1 MPFANRFMLAAGIAA
16 VLALAAG
23 PAQAARV
30 RYHYVPG
37 GPGGCAQLDTAHGAP
52 GERLTWRGRW
62 EPYNSP
68 PEFPTAQVT
77 FRHSYTGQPITLP
90 LHLPT
95 DSTPRMEYRPDRVV
109 YDYGTGSVQVL
120 FLPDGTAYVIYED
133 GLLRAP

>member
-1 MPFANRFMLAAGIAA
+1 MQLVNRFVLAAGMA
-16 VLALAAG
+16 VLLALGAG
-23 PAQAARV
+23 QAQAARI
-30 RYHYVPG
+30 RYHYVAP
-37 GPGGCAQLDTAHGAP
+37 GPGCCAQLDPSRGFP
-52 GERLTWRGRW
+52 GERLMLRGW
-62 EPYNSP
+62 EPFNRP

-77 FRHSYTGQPITLP
+77 FRHPATGQGLTLP

-120 FLPDGTAYVIYED
+120 FLPDGSAYVVYED